1 MALTTAF
8 NPAYTQGASIS
19 VTTTSAA
26 AVRGRGAKSMFLL
39 NTGLTL
45 CYVRIGPDG
54 VAATTSDLPVPPN
67 IPMVIGKDQDH
78 TTVAAI
84 TASSTSTLLV
94 IPGEGK
100 L

>member
-19 VTTTSAA
+19 VTTTSASA
-26 AVRGRGAKSMFLL
+26 AKGVGSKSMYLL
-39 NTGLTL
+39 NTGSTL
-45 CYVRIGPDG
+45 CYVRVGPTD
-54 VAATTSDLPVPPN
+54 VAATTADLPVPPN
-67 IPMVIGKDQDH
+67 IPIVIGKDQDH

-84 TASSTSTLLV
+84 TASSTTTLLI

-100 L
+100 T